1 MVKRFVS
8 LLSAEAGNYEKI
20 IKKIE
25 AQNYNELHFDIMD
38 GHFVKNF
45 AFGPGLIK
53 SLRKITKLPFQA
65 HLEIENPGEYI
76 DMFIECGCD
85 IITLHPQT
93 CKIEKKL
100 KYLRAKNII
109 TSVFADSTIFFPV
122 RKKPLCAITTASE
135 RELKPGE
142 YKEIKVDTED
152 HVTIMFKFEDNIKG
166 VLIAAQ
172 VCPGRKQFIEWEI
185 NGSEKSLNW
194 NGEEPNS
201 LWVGHRSAITL
212 KSPSFLPLKKDIE
225 SRS

>member
-93 CKIEKKL
+93 CKIEK
-100 KYLRAKNII
+100 
-109 TSVFADSTIFFPV
+109 
-122 RKKPLCAITTASE
+122 
-135 RELKPGE
+135 ELKPGE

-212 KSPSFLPLKKDIE
+212 KSPSFLLSKKVVE

>member
-25 AQNYNELHFDIMD
+25 AQNYNGLHFDIMD

-93 CKIEKKL
+93 CKIEKEL

-109 TSVFADSTIFFPV
+109 TSV
-122 RKKPLCAITTASE
+122 AID
-135 RELKPGE
+135 PD
-142 YKEIKVDTED
+142 IKITE
-152 HVTIMFKFEDNIKG
+152 VINYLGLIDNIIIMS
-166 VLIAAQ
+166 VY
-172 VCPGRKQFIEWEI
+172 PGFGEQKFLASSFMKIKRLREI
-185 NGSEKSLNW
+185 IDAGN
-194 NGEEPNS
+194 
-201 LWVGHRSAITL
+201 HDITI
-212 KSPSFLPLKKDIE
+212 SVDGGINEDIE
-225 SRS
+225 KKLIKIGSDILIYGSSLFK

>member
-25 AQNYNELHFDIMD
+25 AQNYNGLHFDIMD

-65 HLEIENPGEYI
+65 HLEIENPGEYT

-93 CKIEKKL
+93 CKIEKEL
-100 KYLRAKNII
+100 RYLRAKNII
-109 TSVFADSTIFFPV
+109 TSV
-122 RKKPLCAITTASE
+122 AID
-135 RELKPGE
+135 PD
-142 YKEIKVDTED
+142 IKITE
-152 HVTIMFKFEDNIKG
+152 VINYLGLIDNIIIMSVYPGLGEQKFQASSFMKIKRLREIIDAGKHDITISVDGG
-166 VLIAAQ
+166 VN
-172 VCPGRKQFIEWEI
+172 E
-185 NGSEKSLNW
+185 
-194 NGEEPNS
+194 
-201 LWVGHRSAITL
+201 
-212 KSPSFLPLKKDIE
+212 DIE
-225 SRS
+225 KKLIKIGSDILIYGSSFFK

>member
-25 AQNYNELHFDIMD
+25 AQNYNGLHFDIMD

-93 CKIEKKL
+93 CKIEKEL

-109 TSVFADSTIFFPV
+109 TSV
-122 RKKPLCAITTASE
+122 AID
-135 RELKPGE
+135 PD
-142 YKEIKVDTED
+142 IKITE
-152 HVTIMFKFEDNIKG
+152 VINYLGLIDNIIIMS
-166 VLIAAQ
+166 VY
-172 VCPGRKQFIEWEI
+172 PGFGEQKFQASSFMKIKRLREI
-185 NGSEKSLNW
+185 INAGN
-194 NGEEPNS
+194 
-201 LWVGHRSAITL
+201 HDITI
-212 KSPSFLPLKKDIE
+212 SVDGGINEDIE
-225 SRS
+225 KKLIKIGSDILIYGSSLFK

>member
-25 AQNYNELHFDIMD
+25 AQNYNGFHFDIMD

-93 CKIEKKL
+93 CKIEKEL

-109 TSVFADSTIFFPV
+109 TSV
-122 RKKPLCAITTASE
+122 AID
-135 RELKPGE
+135 PD
-142 YKEIKVDTED
+142 IKITE
-152 HVTIMFKFEDNIKG
+152 VINYLGLIDNIIIMSVYPGFGKQKFQVSSFMKIKKLREIINVGNHDITISVDGG
-166 VLIAAQ
+166 VNKAIEKKLI
-172 VCPGRKQFIEWEI
+172 KI
-185 NGSEKSLNW
+185 GSDILIYGSSL
-194 NGEEPNS
+194 
-201 LWVGHRSAITL
+201 
-212 KSPSFLPLKKDIE
+212 F
-225 SRS
+225 

>member
-8 LLSAEAGNYEKI
+8 LLSTEAGNYEKI

-25 AQNYNELHFDIMD
+25 AQNYNGLHFDIMD

-93 CKIEKKL
+93 CKIEKEL

-109 TSVFADSTIFFPV
+109 TSV
-122 RKKPLCAITTASE
+122 AID
-135 RELKPGE
+135 PD
-142 YKEIKVDTED
+142 IKITE
-152 HVTIMFKFEDNIKG
+152 VINYLGLIDNIIIMS
-166 VLIAAQ
+166 VY
-172 VCPGRKQFIEWEI
+172 PGFGEQKFQASSLMKIKRLREI
-185 NGSEKSLNW
+185 INAGN
-194 NGEEPNS
+194 
-201 LWVGHRSAITL
+201 HDITI
-212 KSPSFLPLKKDIE
+212 SVDGGINEDIE
-225 SRS
+225 KKLIKIGSDILIYGSSLFK

>member
-65 HLEIENPGEYI
+65 HLEI
-76 DMFIECGCD
+76 
-85 IITLHPQT
+85 
-93 CKIEKKL
+93 
-100 KYLRAKNII
+100 
-109 TSVFADSTIFFPV
+109 
-122 RKKPLCAITTASE
+122 
-135 RELKPGE
+135 
-142 YKEIKVDTED
+142 KVDTED

-201 LWVGHRSAITL
+201 LWIGHRSAITL
-212 KSPSFLPLKKDIE
+212 KSPSFLLLKKVIE
-225 SRS
+225 FKF